1 VDAIDTG
8 LLILRVVTGITLAA
22 HGYQKMFRGG
32 RIAGTARWFDS
43 IGMKPG
49 RIHAYAASLTEMGT
63 GLLFALGLL
72 TPLAAA
78 GMIAVMIVA
87 GWTSHRKNGF
97 FIVGDGWEYNMILAV
112 IAFSVAVTGPGRY
125 SVDHAIDCG
134 VLGAVG
140 SGWTAL
146 IAGGVGIVAAIGQLV
161 LFYRPPAATE

>member
-1 VDAIDTG
+1 MTAIDTG

-49 RIHAYAASLTEMGT
+49 RIHAYAASLTEMGA
-63 GLLFALGLL
+63 GLLFAAGLL

-112 IAFSVAVTGPGRY
+112 IALSVAITGPGRY

-134 VLGAVG
+134 ILGAIG

-146 IAGGVGIVAAIGQLV
+146 IAGVVGAVAAVAQMLV
-161 LFYRPPAATE
+161 FYRPPADA